1 MQPIENNTYHNHGP
15 KSLSAKIIRGLL
27 VPLVVLIATGASLLL
42 QNTELAF
49 TLENLLNINL
59 FAYLISGGVIIA
71 IVLGLIQALIG
82 WLQYKSTSFMLSDN
96 ALYIRTGI
104 LERNETSIPLRHI
117 HNIVQRQGVVD
128 RMLGVCSCVIEIQD
142 DEVSTT
148 GTAQVSGDVLLGDV
162 DMELV
167 IPLREAILSRANTQR
182 MVVVNH

>member
-1 MQPIENNTYHNHGP
+1 MQTIENNTYHNHGP

-27 VPLVVLIATGASLLL
+27 VPLVVLIATGASLIL

-59 FAYLISGGVIIA
+59 LTYIISGGVGIA
-71 IVLGLIQALIG
+71 VVLGLFQALVA
-82 WLQYKSTSFMLSDN
+82 WLQYQNTTFMLSDN

-104 LERNETSIPLRHI
+104 LERSETSIPLRHVQ
-117 HNIVQRQGVVD
+117 NIVQRQGVMD
-128 RMLGVCSCVIEIQD
+128 RMLGVCTCVIEIQD

-148 GTAQVSGDVLLGDV
+148 GTAQASGDVLLGDV

-167 IPLREAILSRANTQR
+167 VPLRESILSRANTQR